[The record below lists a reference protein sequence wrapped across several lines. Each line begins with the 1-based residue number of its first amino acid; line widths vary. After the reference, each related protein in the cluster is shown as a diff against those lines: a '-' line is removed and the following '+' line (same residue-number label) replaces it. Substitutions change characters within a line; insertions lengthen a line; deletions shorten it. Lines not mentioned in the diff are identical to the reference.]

1 VASSYWNM
9 KERTTQVFID
19 GWYCTNDVCTFNTS
33 GYYEYQGRIDDIL
46 KISGQWVS
54 PAEIED
60 EVLKNKAV
68 SEAAIV
74 GVPNEDGLIRLA
86 LFIVVPGLS
95 GPTEQFKKDLTSSLK
110 ANLSIYKCPRRIYF
124 LDEMPLTATGKLQR
138 FVLRDIAESRQVG
151 TVIK

>member
-1 VASSYWNM
+1 M
-9 KERTTQVFID
+9 F
-19 GWYCTNDVCTFNTS
+19 TFDDL

-54 PAEIED
+54 PAEIES

-68 SEAAIV
+68 TEAAIV

-86 LFIVVPGLS
+86 LFIVAPELAVSKEDFERQLIA
-95 GPTEQFKKDLTSSLK
+95 SLR
-110 ANLSIYKCPRRIYF
+110 ANLSIYKCPRRIYY

-138 FVLRDIAESRQVG
+138 FVLRDKAESSQKAA
-151 TVIK
+151 ILE